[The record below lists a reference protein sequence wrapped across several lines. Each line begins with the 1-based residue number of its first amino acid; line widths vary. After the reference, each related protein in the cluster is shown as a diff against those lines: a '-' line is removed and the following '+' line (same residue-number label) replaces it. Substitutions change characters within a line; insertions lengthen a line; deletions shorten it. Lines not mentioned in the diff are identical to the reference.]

1 MRLVVYYD
9 RDLKRYGF
17 CSEQRMQMHPHED
30 EEPILITTSEKIAR
44 SVMDTMNG
52 KGEAK

>member
-9 RDLKRYGF
+9 RDLKRYSF
-17 CSEQRMQMHPHED
+17 CSEKRMQTHPHE
-30 EEPILITTSEKIAR
+30 EEVPVLITTDEAIAR
-44 SVMDTMNG
+44 ATMYILNK